1 MYRSSLEER
10 PHAEAA
16 LPPERGEPASTL
28 LAQLRAAMLEVA
40 ERERQRRYAAA
51 EDEGTVQTRRV
62 RLRATVEAA
71 EFRRLADAD
80 IEDIERRSA
89 AEIERIRTRT
99 ERRIA
104 VRRERLSRHLVGHAT
119 IIDRE
124 IGCVDDGVEAFDREL
139 DAYLVRLRAQRDPAA
154 IARLATE
161 LPPLPDFDALR
172 ADARAAA
179 VAFLGGA
186 TARSE
191 AQPDELGTSGDGRA
205 RRTGAVEPPLDV
217 EPALV
222 GVMDADA
229 RTRRHDAGT
238 IAWVMRTLS
247 ALTSSI
253 DRSA

>member
-1 MYRSSLEER
+1 MYRSSLEDR

-28 LAQLRAAMLEVA
+28 LAELRAAMLGVA

-51 EDEGTVQTRRV
+51 EGEGLTQTAKV
-62 RLRATVEAA
+62 RLRATAEAA

-80 IEDIERRSA
+80 IEDIELRST

-119 IIDRE
+119 VIDRE
-124 IGCVDDGVEAFDREL
+124 IGCVDDGVEAFAREL

-172 ADARAAA
+172 AEARAAA
-179 VAFLGGA
+179 MAILGGT
-186 TARSE
+186 TARTGARTDDGAPS
-191 AQPDELGTSGDGRA
+191 ADGRA
-205 RRTGAVEPPLDV
+205 RRPGAVEPALDV
-217 EPALV
+217 APAPV
-222 GVMDADA
+222 GVMDAGA
-229 RTRRHDAGT
+229 RTRRQDAGT
-238 IAWVMRTLS
+238 IGWVMRTLS